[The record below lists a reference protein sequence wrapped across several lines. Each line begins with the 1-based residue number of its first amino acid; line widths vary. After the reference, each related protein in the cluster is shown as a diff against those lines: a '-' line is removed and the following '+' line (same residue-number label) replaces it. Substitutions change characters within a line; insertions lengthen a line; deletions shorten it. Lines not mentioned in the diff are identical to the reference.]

1 MSSSQT
7 RDRLQG
13 VLAEPVAALGLD
25 LEGVE
30 VTSAGKRSVVR
41 VAIDKD
47 GGVDMDAVAEATR
60 AISAA
65 LDASD
70 AMGSGSYTLEVGS
83 PGVDRPLTLPRH
95 WRRNAGRLVK
105 VTLTDGSEVL
115 GRIGESDDLA
125 VSLDV
130 DGATQSLSYADVA
143 KARVQIEF
151 TKG

>member
-47 GGVDMDAVAEATR
+47 GGVDMDAVAEAPDT
-60 AISAA
+60 
-65 LDASD
+65 
-70 AMGSGSYTLEVGS
+70 G
-83 PGVDRPLTLPRH
+83 
-95 WRRNAGRLVK
+95 
-105 VTLTDGSEVL
+105 
-115 GRIGESDDLA
+115 
-125 VSLDV
+125 
-130 DGATQSLSYADVA
+130 GATPDDW
-143 KARVQIEF
+143 
-151 TKG
+151 